1 MNSMKKLEVVRLGV
15 KEPDVYRA
23 FIPDVGLRMI
33 EMSKKE
39 IKKYLEND
47 SLISKLKVK
56 KILQIEPAESR
67 FGDYVYFKGGKK

>member
-1 MNSMKKLEVVRLGV
+1 MKKLEVVRLNV
-15 KEPDVYRA
+15 KEKDIYRA

-33 EMSKKE
+33 KMSKNE

-56 KILQIEPAESR
+56 KIIQIEAAEER
-67 FGDYVYFKGGKK
+67 FGNYVYFKGGKTNGK